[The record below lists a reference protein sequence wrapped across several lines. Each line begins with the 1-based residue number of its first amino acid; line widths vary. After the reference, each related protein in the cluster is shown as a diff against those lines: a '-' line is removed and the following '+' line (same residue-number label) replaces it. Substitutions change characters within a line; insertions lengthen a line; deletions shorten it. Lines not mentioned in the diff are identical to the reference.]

1 MSVFVIPPVMREYM
15 TTRNR
20 DAPTP
25 ETSAGSWDDLRR
37 EYEDSK
43 TTILGLRVETEEEGK
58 ERAKRLAR
66 RRPTVRDVE
75 ELDVVR
81 FVGRAAE
88 TEVRFYLET
97 AIDWIPDLD
106 AMFEAEVPTLQ
117 FLASWGA
124 FQLYYGILMASYL
137 SSGDGLKALRT
148 AVKGG
153 EGLRRNAERE
163 TRFVAALIHYWMERL
178 GKSRK
183 FAEHEVANAIGRYI
197 CPGPTCRRKRGPHR
211 RPRPYRR
218 PRQIGGPQ
226 RLANRQRNSSRLF
239 PALRSHHEEGTWGRV
254 NLMRSCCMARK
265 KPLALVPLHRGNV
278 KYSSGGAV

>member
-1 MSVFVIPPVMREYM
+1 VADESHGLHGRPEIPLRRKSVHLCYHVGLCDSASMREYM

-20 DAPTP
+20 DAPMP
-25 ETSAGSWDDLRR
+25 ETSAGSSDDLRR

-66 RRPTVRDVE
+66 RTPTVRDVE

-81 FVGRAAE
+81 FVSKAAE

-137 SSGDGLKALRT
+137 SSGALRT

-153 EGLRRNAERE
+153 E
-163 TRFVAALIHYWMERL
+163 
-178 GKSRK
+178 
-183 FAEHEVANAIGRYI
+183 
-197 CPGPTCRRKRGPHR
+197 
-211 RPRPYRR
+211 
-218 PRQIGGPQ
+218 
-226 RLANRQRNSSRLF
+226 
-239 PALRSHHEEGTWGRV
+239 ALRLSR
-254 NLMRSCCMARK
+254 RRRRDRPAAACSAR
-265 KPLALVPLHRGNV
+265 
-278 KYSSGGAV
+278 